1 MTVIFFLLSGLI
13 VLLPCSCNNE
23 DNPASVMNKPR
34 LSMATLKQNH
44 MGNLEESYTT
54 FSFFFF
60 WDSSCSR
67 GCSWTKCTLVTCN
80 LGAVVDALY
89 TPSIRESKTP
99 KEENSSGLSYFL
111 SVSSDKLML
120 VTISISQFQI

>member
-1 MTVIFFLLSGLI
+1 
-13 VLLPCSCNNE
+13 
-23 DNPASVMNKPR
+23 
-34 LSMATLKQNH
+34 MATLKQNH

-60 WDSSCSR
+60 WDSSCSQ
-67 GCSWTKCTLVTCN
+67 GCSWTKYTLVTCN
-80 LGAVVDALY
+80 LDAVVDALY

-120 VTISISQFQI
+120 VIISISQPQI